1 MISFDKTEFILTPIK
16 YGDIKTITV
25 NVFNNSSET
34 VTLHTANSSCS
45 CTTGSLKDTK
55 LKPNSKTEFKISLST
70 LKAGKGLNQVK
81 TIQLKYDLNRQQ
93 YSQVFRIKVDI
104 V

>member
-34 VTLHTANSSCS
+34 VTLHTANSS
-45 CTTGSLKDTK
+45 SLKDTK